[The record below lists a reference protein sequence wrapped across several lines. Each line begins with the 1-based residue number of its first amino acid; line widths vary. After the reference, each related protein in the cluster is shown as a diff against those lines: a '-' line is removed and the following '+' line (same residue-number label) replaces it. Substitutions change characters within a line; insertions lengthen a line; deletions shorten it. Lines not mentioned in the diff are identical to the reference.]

1 MTLSSCPLYKIKR
14 RELVL
19 AYFINQL
26 ISHIFAYYLPEKGA
40 GAIFIPILIFSFCLL
55 AGYAIVGYIFKI
67 AAKK

>member
-1 MTLSSCPLYKIKR
+1 MKTVVKFCLT
-14 RELVL
+14 LVL

-26 ISHIFAYYLPEKGA
+26 ISRIFAYYLPEEGA
-40 GAIFIPILIFSFCLL
+40 GAIFVPILIFSFCLL

>member
-1 MTLSSCPLYKIKR
+1 M
-14 RELVL
+14 

-26 ISHIFAYYLPEKGA
+26 ISRIFAYYLPEEGA

-67 AAKK
+67 AAKNSPGHRYSASRTRT

>member
-1 MTLSSCPLYKIKR
+1 MSSCPLYKIKR

-40 GAIFIPILIFSFCLL
+40 VAIFIPTLIFSFCLL
-55 AGYAIVGYIFKI
+55 TGYAIVGYIFKI
-67 AAKK
+67 SAKK